1 MKNSIP
7 LINLDALDILVLSNN
22 FTNNN
27 NIKNII
33 IFTINENNTYKVIA
47 DILFNE
53 PFNFNKSLNKM
64 DASLTFNILT
74 KLDNTPNIIMM
85 IDNINKLLFFKK
97 FFILLSFTFGFSSKQ
112 FA

>member
-7 LINLDALDILVLSNN
+7 LINLDALDILVLLNN

-53 PFNFNKSLNKM
+53 PFNFNKSLNKI
-64 DASLTFNILT
+64 DALFTFDILI
-74 KLDNTPNIIMM
+74 KLNKIPNII
-85 IDNINKLLFFKK
+85 IKTNNRI
-97 FFILLSFTFGFSSKQ
+97 IS
-112 FA
+112 

>member
-33 IFTINENNTYKVIA
+33 IFTRNENNTYKVIA
-47 DILFNE
+47 DILFN
-53 PFNFNKSLNKM
+53 
-64 DASLTFNILT
+64 
-74 KLDNTPNIIMM
+74 
-85 IDNINKLLFFKK
+85 
-97 FFILLSFTFGFSSKQ
+97 
-112 FA
+112 